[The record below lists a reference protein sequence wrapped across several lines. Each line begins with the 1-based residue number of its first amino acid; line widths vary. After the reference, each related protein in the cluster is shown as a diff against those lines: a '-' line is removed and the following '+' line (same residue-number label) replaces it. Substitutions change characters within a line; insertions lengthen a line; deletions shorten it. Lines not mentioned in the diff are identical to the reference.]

1 MIYLMMGL
9 VEDESGT
16 YDSDG
21 WPAPRTV
28 QQRPQDL
35 RAMPYQFSIRSLQ
48 RLHLKVLATQLYGN
62 DLDNIMNIANVRP
75 SDIATPNLIHFLRR
89 LH

>member
-1 MIYLMMGL
+1 MMGL

-21 WPAPRTV
+21 WPAPRMV

-35 RAMPYQFSIRSLQ
+35 RAMPYQPSITSLQ

-62 DLDNIMNIANVRP
+62 DLDNIIMNSANVRP